1 MKALQGNKKVRN
13 GLQKEEITY
22 TIKSIMVGI
31 DDSDRS
37 GKTLCKAAE
46 SGLLKTLKEMMIQR
60 KVLNM

>member
-22 TIKSIMVGI
+22 TIKSIMVRI
-31 DDSDRS
+31 DDNDRS
-37 GKTLCKAAE
+37 GKTLCKAAK
-46 SGLLKTLKEMMIQR
+46 SGLFTLKEMMIQR